1 VSLKQIIILFVTIAA
16 PAYSQTPLNSRP
28 AFEVASIKP
37 SGPKSARDFGG
48 GPGSKEPETYHAHVA
63 FLRDLIASAWKVSYF
78 QIVSTAPL
86 DRQSFDLTAKVPPGA
101 TREELRA
108 MLQNLLAER
117 FALKMHM
124 ESREFPAYE
133 LVVAK
138 TGSKLNEGVLS
149 ARTASAKDGWPQMPP
164 DRPGLAAIH
173 TVAGGLEL
181 IRVKAQDQPLSQLA
195 SWLNAGPNDPPV
207 VDKTGLTGKY
217 TFTLEYVKDLPR
229 ASETSDTPPVA
240 PDLATALRQQLGLQL
255 VSKKLPFDVVV
266 VESFSKLPTEN

>member
-1 VSLKQIIILFVTIAA
+1 MNLKQIIVLFVTIAA
-16 PAYSQTPLNSRP
+16 PAYTQPPSNSRP

-37 SGPKSARDFGG
+37 SGPKSVRDFGG

-63 FLRDLIASAWKVSYF
+63 SLRDLIASAWKVDYF
-78 QIVSTAPL
+78 QIASTVPL

-108 MLQNLLAER
+108 MLRNLLAER
-117 FALKMHM
+117 FALKTHM

-138 TGSKLNEGVLS
+138 TGSKLNDPN
-149 ARTASAKDGWPQMPP
+149 ARAASAKDGWPEMPP
-164 DRPGLAAIH
+164 DRPGLSAIH
-173 TVAGGLEL
+173 TIAGGLEL

-195 SWLNAGPNDPPV
+195 SYLSLGPNDPPV
-207 VDKTGLTGKY
+207 IDTTGLPGKY
-217 TFTLEYVKDLPR
+217 TFTLEYVKDSPR

-240 PDLATALRQQLGLQL
+240 ADMATALRQQLGLQL